1 MKVFV
6 YNFPKSFQAKLKLKL
21 KLSINTVEN
30 IDVVEQILLTT
41 FTTNYIEIIG
51 LI

>member
-6 YNFPKSFQAKLKLKL
+6 YNFPKSFQAKLKL